1 MAYGYPNYSYT
12 PYSYNPPMPDQ
23 LAQLRG
29 QPYPQ
34 QPAQN
39 APFAQNAQS
48 GSNVI
53 WVLGEDAAM
62 AYMCAPGSSV
72 MLFDSEGSTF
82 YIKTTDASGMPQ
94 PLRVFDFRERVQASK
109 TAQSETV
116 DAGREY
122 VTRAEFDEFRAKL
135 EASGTKKTKKESVND
150 EQSAV

>member
-53 WVLGEDAAM
+53 WV
-62 AYMCAPGSSV
+62 
-72 MLFDSEGSTF
+72 
-82 YIKTTDASGMPQ
+82 
-94 PLRVFDFRERVQASK
+94 
-109 TAQSETV
+109 
-116 DAGREY
+116 
-122 VTRAEFDEFRAKL
+122 
-135 EASGTKKTKKESVND
+135 
-150 EQSAV
+150 